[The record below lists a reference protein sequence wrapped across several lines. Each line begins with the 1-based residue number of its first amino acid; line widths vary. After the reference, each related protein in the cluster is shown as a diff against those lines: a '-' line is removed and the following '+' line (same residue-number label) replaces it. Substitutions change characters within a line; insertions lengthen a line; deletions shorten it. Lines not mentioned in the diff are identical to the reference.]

1 MVCDRKVCLQSSPGL
16 SERQCDLKDEGKAA
30 SERGAGS
37 LLSLDDT
44 AERRTRVSSWGSRI
58 NTPSEMATELGRV

>member
-1 MVCDRKVCLQSSPGL
+1 MVCDRKVCLQPQPGL

-44 AERRTRVSSWGSRI
+44 AERRTRVL
-58 NTPSEMATELGRV
+58 LGKQGKQAFRNGY